1 MSMAGEAHEALL
13 DAKAKYE
20 AEGYM
25 VSLSESLPRPFDAFT
40 ADAIARRGD
49 DVVVVEV
56 KSANMNDWSRGR
68 LEELTEILRA
78 ECGWRLDI
86 VTYEREPS
94 PSMPDLK
101 LVDQRVREAQQLAEA
116 SPDAACLLLWS
127 AVEGALLW
135 EANKRQVAPT
145 RSLPPRSLVKQLT
158 IDGVL
163 SDNQASE
170 LRDFAIRRDAIA
182 HGMAANPPAAEQFDW
197 LCRFV
202 IAVARDQHADL
213 HDMAEWFRANYA
225 LPEDVGVPYVS
236 DLGRHIWDNNGPYD
250 AEDVL
255 RDQFEDALDADIHEA
270 VQMLERDGTIWAQ
283 RDQP

>member
-1 MSMAGEAHEALL
+1 
-13 DAKAKYE
+13 
-20 AEGYM
+20 
-25 VSLSESLPRPFDAFT
+25 
-40 ADAIARRGD
+40 
-49 DVVVVEV
+49 
-56 KSANMNDWSRGR
+56 
-68 LEELTEILRA
+68 
-78 ECGWRLDI
+78 
-86 VTYEREPS
+86 
-94 PSMPDLK
+94 MPDLK
-101 LVDQRVREAQQLAEA
+101 LVDRRVHEAQQLAEA

-170 LRDFAIRRDAIA
+170 LRDFAMRRDAIA
-182 HGMAANPPAAEQFDW
+182 HGMAADPPAAEQFDW

-202 IAVARDQHADL
+202 MAAARDQHADL
-213 HDMAEWFRANYA
+213 HDMVEWFLANYA

-236 DLGRHIWDNNGPYD
+236 DLGRYLWDDKGPHD

-255 RDQFEDALDADIHEA
+255 RDQFEDALDADILEV
-270 VQMLERDGTIWAQ
+270 VQILERDGNLWAQ
-283 RDQP
+283 RDRP